1 MIAIALP
8 DIVRGLGTDLVSASW
23 LVTLYLI
30 AMAALQPVGGKLGD
44 TFGRRRLLLGSL
56 AWFAAASVGCAL
68 SNELGWLIG
77 FRLQQALAGA
87 VLMPNA
93 GAIVRTAVGGGRGSA
108 FALVAAATGVGAA
121 AGPVL
126 GGVLVAAFD
135 WRATFAVNVP
145 LVAVALALGWAAIP
159 PDARPRRA
167 RFDVA
172 GAVGLSVLL
181 AGAAWTLSRLRS
193 ESAAVLATLTGALVI
208 CAIALVRYERARE
221 DPIVQPRLFRDR
233 TFAAANGTIAL
244 SNCAMYATMLAVPV
258 VIARSAGTPGSA
270 ALSSGAALAVLF
282 VTSVVLSPAGGR
294 LADRAGRR
302 WPSVAGH
309 TLYAAGALLI
319 AAAPAALVPGLLI
332 SGVGLGLLAGGLRA
346 AAVETVEPERA
357 GVASGIFSTS
367 RYEGGIVGALLVSL
381 LLDDGRDP
389 AALFIAC
396 AVAASLAAALSLL
409 LEDWPAPEPVAA

>member
-1 MIAIALP
+1 MIAVALP

-44 TFGRRRLLLGSL
+44 TFGRRRLLLASL
-56 AWFAAASVGCAL
+56 AWFAAASVGAAL
-68 SNELGWLIG
+68 SNDLMWLIA

-93 GAIVRTAVGGGRGSA
+93 GALVRTAVGERRGSA

-126 GGVLVAAFD
+126 GGVLVATFD
-135 WRATFAVNVP
+135 WRATFLVNVP
-145 LVAVALALGWAAIP
+145 LVAAALALGWAHVP
-159 PDARPRRA
+159 RDARPHRA
-167 RFDVA
+167 RFDVL
-172 GAVGLSVLL
+172 GAAGLSVLL

-193 ESAAVLATLTGALVI
+193 ESAAVLAASTGALLI
-208 CAIALVRYERARE
+208 AAAALVRYERARE

-258 VIARSAGTPGSA
+258 VIARSAGAGSA
-270 ALSSGAALAVLF
+270 ALSSGAALTMLFATNVL
-282 VTSVVLSPAGGR
+282 LAPAGGR

-309 TLYAAGALLI
+309 GLYAAGSLVI
-319 AAAPAALVPGLLI
+319 AAAPAALLPALLVC
-332 SGVGLGLLAGGLRA
+332 GVGLGLLAGGLRA

-367 RYEGGIVGALLVSL
+367 RYAGGIVGALLVSL
-381 LLDDGRDP
+381 LLDQGRD
-389 AALFIAC
+389 ASALFIAC
-396 AVAASLAAALSLL
+396 AVAASLAAGLSLL
-409 LEDWPAPEPVAA
+409 LEDWPAPETVPA

>member
-8 DIVRGLGTDLVSASW
+8 DIVSGLGTDLVSASW

-44 TFGRRRLLLGSL
+44 TFGRRRLLLGAL
-56 AWFAAASVGCAL
+56 AWFAAASVGAAL
-68 SNELGWLIG
+68 SNELGWLIA

-93 GAIVRTAVGGGRGSA
+93 GALVRTAVVDGRGSA

-126 GGVLVAAFD
+126 GGLLVAAFD

-145 LVAVALALGWAAIP
+145 LVTAALALGWAAIP
-159 PDARPRRA
+159 RDARPRYLP
-167 RFDVA
+167 FDVV
-172 GAVGLSVLL
+172 GAAGLSVLL
-181 AGAAWTLSRLRS
+181 GGAAWTLSLVRS
-193 ESAAVLATLTGALVI
+193 ASAAVLAALTGALVI
-208 CAIALVRYERARE
+208 GTVALVRYERARE

-233 TFAAANGTIAL
+233 TFAAANGAIAL

-258 VIARSAGTPGSA
+258 VVARSAEASTA
-270 ALSSGAALAVLF
+270 ALSSGAALAALF
-282 VTSVVLSPAGGR
+282 VTSVVLAPVGGR

-309 TLYAAGALLI
+309 TLFAAGALVLM
-319 AAAPAALVPGLLI
+319 AAPAALIPGLFTC
-332 SGVGLGLLAGGLRA
+332 GVGLGLLAGGLRA

-367 RYEGGIVGALLVSL
+367 RYAGGIVGALLVSL
-381 LLDDGRDP
+381 LADQGRD
-389 AALFIAC
+389 ASALFFAC
-396 AVAASLAAALSLL
+396 AVAASLAAGLSLL
-409 LEDWPAPEPVAA
+409 LEDWPAPDPVAV

>member
-1 MIAIALP
+1 MIAVALP

-56 AWFAAASVGCAL
+56 AWFAAASVGAAL
-68 SNELGWLIG
+68 SNDLVWLVA

-93 GAIVRTAVGGGRGSA
+93 GALVRTAVGAGRGSA
-108 FALVAAATGVGAA
+108 FALVAAATGVGAS

-159 PDARPRRA
+159 RDARRRRA
-167 RFDVA
+167 RFDVV
-172 GAVGLSVLL
+172 GAVGLSVIL

-193 ESAAVLATLTGALVI
+193 ESAAVLAMLAGALVTF
-208 CAIALVRYERARE
+208 AFALVRYERARE

-258 VIARSAGTPGSA
+258 VIARSAEPGTA
-270 ALSSGAALAVLF
+270 ALSSGAALTALF
-282 VTSVVLSPAGGR
+282 ATSVVLSPAGGR
-294 LADRAGRR
+294 LADRVGRR

-309 TLYAAGALLI
+309 VLYAAGALVVV
-319 AAAPAALVPGLLI
+319 AAPAALIPGLLV

-357 GVASGIFSTS
+357 GLASGIFSTS
-367 RYEGGIVGALLVSL
+367 RYAGGIVGALLVSL
-381 LLDDGRDP
+381 LLDGDRD
-389 AALFIAC
+389 ASGLFVAC
-396 AVAASLAAALSLL
+396 AVTASLAAALSLL
-409 LEDWPAPEPVAA
+409 LEDWPAPDPVAL